1 MILQNKYNGE
11 EKRNESLI
19 ALMKKHHMPCLV
31 TDVRITPTDE
41 TMAEYEKIL
50 QNSSSIDKTNEED
63 CRRLHE
69 SLSYLFNMKG

>member
-1 MILQNKYNGE
+1 MYE
-11 EKRNESLI
+11 EITELYDE
-19 ALMKKHHMPCLV
+19 ADFKHKIINLDLPL
-31 TDVRITPTDE
+31 RKA

-50 QNSSSIDKTNEED
+50 QNSSSIDKTKEEE